1 MDQAARHIQDSLTKS
16 SQNAAAAAVKATQ
29 QAAAKQMQIGE
40 RLAQAQRRMNASNAQ
55 KGAVGS
61 RNLPE
66 LNNWAPAQN
75 AAQLLQ
81 QKLASVNEQLEMQRQ
96 KLQSL
101 SSQYAALSNR
111 DMGTAKEQMLAQSIS
126 QVQARMISLQS
137 TAQSTQR
144 KLQQLGQAPVASTS
158 RLTSALQRVRGVLV
172 GLGGG
177 ASKVMRTLVQGLGNA
192 ARSAGRFT
200 LGMRRSATGVQS
212 FGARLRSIVGGA
224 LIFNVLSSA
233 LSGMVQY
240 FKSATMASGEF
251 RTALANLK
259 GAASTAV
266 APLIQMLTPAL
277 TAIANA
283 AATAFSYVAR
293 LISLL
298 TGKSVSSMQASA
310 RATNQYAKSASGAAK
325 SAEELAE
332 ANNTLGIDELN
343 VIQPNQ
349 KQEDSSGG
357 SGGSGEAVA
366 PNFDFQGKSPFLDS
380 VLDAIKAG
388 DYYQVGA
395 LFADKL
401 NESLASIN
409 WGKIQSTVRRWMN
422 NLVETINGFIENLD
436 WNLVGKTIGEG
447 LNTAIIVLDR
457 FWQGVNWQ
465 ALGAGLG
472 NGLNSMIQTVEWG
485 DLGRSLGGKIQALLE
500 TLHGF
505 VQTFDWASL
514 GQAVAWAFNG
524 AVNSIDWVQAMR
536 DLGDFAIGL
545 MQSLQNAIQG
555 IDWAGIGQTAF
566 DMIAAI
572 DWGGILSNLV
582 QLITE
587 LVVAAFQLLGA
598 FIIESIRVQ
607 GEQISTY
614 FTDIGENGIQGFFNG
629 MWNLLCDIGT
639 WLYDHL
645 IAPLVN
651 GVKEMLGIH
660 SPSTV
665 FAEIGEYLVLG
676 LFEGLSRVWG
686 IITGFFTEKIEWIK
700 TFVLNGWNSIRE
712 NTLNV
717 WGKIAS
723 WLGSTWDNI
732 QSKCGAAWDA
742 LSDKT
747 RDVWDSIVSW
757 IKGAVNGIIGLMNG
771 MIGAVETAVNDVVD
785 AINGIGFTNPFTGEH
800 IGFDLPRVGF
810 GRIPM
815 LANGGVIGQPT
826 LAMMGEYA
834 GASSNPE
841 IAAPES
847 KLRELFGEG
856 MAPMLDVL
864 QYIAQLLSE
873 QERQELT
880 ISQPLEL
887 KLDGQVLYRAMAK
900 IEANRGVK
908 IGGAFANAY

>member
-1 MDQAARHIQDSLTKS
+1 MQASKQAGAAAQKQMDQAARHMQDSLTRS
-16 SQNAAAAAVKATQ
+16 SRNAAAEAVKSTQQAAAKQMQIGERLAQAQRRMNASNAQKGAVGSRNLPELNNWAPAQTQ

-111 DMGTAKEQMLAQSIS
+111 DMGTAKEQMLAQAIS

-172 GLGGG
+172 GLGGV

-283 AATAFSYVAR
+283 ARLRSIVGGALIFNVLSSALSGMVQYFKSATMASGEFRTALANLKGAASTAVAPLIQMLTPALTAIANAAATACLYVAR

-310 RATNQYAKSASGAAK
+310 RATNQYAKSASGAAKSAEAK

-472 NGLNSMIQTVEWG
+472 NGLNSI
-485 DLGRSLGGKIQALLE
+485 SLC
-500 TLHGF
+500 
-505 VQTFDWASL
+505 W
-514 GQAVAWAFNG
+514 
-524 AVNSIDWVQAMR
+524 
-536 DLGDFAIGL
+536 
-545 MQSLQNAIQG
+545 
-555 IDWAGIGQTAF
+555 
-566 DMIAAI
+566 
-572 DWGGILSNLV
+572 
-582 QLITE
+582 
-587 LVVAAFQLLGA
+587 
-598 FIIESIRVQ
+598 
-607 GEQISTY
+607 
-614 FTDIGENGIQGFFNG
+614 
-629 MWNLLCDIGT
+629 
-639 WLYDHL
+639 
-645 IAPLVN
+645 
-651 GVKEMLGIH
+651 
-660 SPSTV
+660 
-665 FAEIGEYLVLG
+665 
-676 LFEGLSRVWG
+676 
-686 IITGFFTEKIEWIK
+686 
-700 TFVLNGWNSIRE
+700 
-712 NTLNV
+712 
-717 WGKIAS
+717 
-723 WLGSTWDNI
+723 
-732 QSKCGAAWDA
+732 
-742 LSDKT
+742 
-747 RDVWDSIVSW
+747 IVS
-757 IKGAVNGIIGLMNG
+757 
-771 MIGAVETAVNDVVD
+771 
-785 AINGIGFTNPFTGEH
+785 
-800 IGFDLPRVGF
+800 
-810 GRIPM
+810 GR
-815 LANGGVIGQPT
+815 A
-826 LAMMGEYA
+826 
-834 GASSNPE
+834 
-841 IAAPES
+841 
-847 KLRELFGEG
+847 
-856 MAPMLDVL
+856 
-864 QYIAQLLSE
+864 
-873 QERQELT
+873 
-880 ISQPLEL
+880 
-887 KLDGQVLYRAMAK
+887 
-900 IEANRGVK
+900 
-908 IGGAFANAY
+908 